1 MIETTIPVIAI
12 ARSQKEAVVH
22 IEIFDT
28 DDDQLQN
35 RFLYTI
41 RDFIVNP
48 DGSQHELSKSK
59 PIEMS
64 YAQRDGLKSMIL
76 SQAQFP
82 EGMSESFIN
91 NAIKPYA
98 LLYYIQNDLLENGK
112 CIYGLQA
119 NQFKISE

>member
-1 MIETTIPVIAI
+1 MIETTIPVVAI

-22 IEIFDT
+22 LEIFDT
-28 DDDQLQN
+28 HDDQLQE
-35 RFLYTI
+35 RFMYTI

-48 DGSQHELSKSK
+48 DGSEFELSKSK

-64 YAQRDGLKSMIL
+64 YAQRDGLKAMIL
-76 SQAQFP
+76 SQNTFTS
-82 EGMSESFIN
+82 GMSESFVN

-98 LLYYIQNDLLENGK
+98 LLYYIQTDLLPNGK
-112 CIYGLQA
+112 CIYGLLP

>member
-12 ARSQKEAVVH
+12 ARSQKEAIVH
-22 IEIFDT
+22 FEIFNT
-28 DDDQLQN
+28 HDDQLQE

-41 RDFIVNP
+41 RDYIVNP
-48 DGSQHELSKSK
+48 DGSQYELSKSK

-64 YAQRDGLKSMIL
+64 YAQRDGLKQYVL
-76 SQAQFP
+76 SQFTFP
-82 EGMSESFIN
+82 EVMSESFIN

-98 LLYYIQNDLLENGK
+98 LLYYIQTDLLENGK
-112 CIYGLQA
+112 CIFGLLP